1 MPTGI
6 IGRHK
11 VRLVSGV
18 AFYGLCVIEV
28 CEAFSYG
35 AGVLL
40 AWVGGVLE

>member
-6 IGRHK
+6 TGWYK
-11 VRLVSGV
+11 VRLVFGV

-28 CEAFSYG
+28 RETFSYSSW
-35 AGVLL
+35 VLL